1 MTSRMLRVTSR
12 MAIAMTAALIG
23 ACGGGPS
30 QSEFV
35 SACLAEGQNAVNA
48 AFTRE
53 LGVEREAFCG
63 CAGEKVRSSLS
74 ADGQRAMILEM
85 QGKSQE
91 AAEIS
96 SKMSESEQ
104 QAFAQGAL
112 EVFAQ
117 CAEAAGAE

>member
-1 MTSRMLRVTSR
+1 MIKPSLRATSR
-12 MAIAMTAALIG
+12 MALAMTAVSIA

-30 QSEFV
+30 ESEFV

-53 LGVEREAFCG
+53 LGVEREAFCK
-63 CAGEKVRSSLS
+63 CAGDKAGSSLS
-74 ADGQRAMILEM
+74 TDGQRVMILEM
-85 QGKSQE
+85 EGKSQE
-91 AAEIS
+91 ASEIS
-96 SKMSESEQ
+96 AKMSDSEQ

-112 EVFAQ
+112 EVFAS